1 MRKTSTHFG
10 VYAIFLIATFYGS
23 TSLPAQPGRTAH
35 GTAII
40 LQKAVISA
48 KVNAQT
54 ASPGFYLSKTDNL
67 KPCYSVL
74 LQANA
79 VIHAT
84 AVTEQNFFNHS
95 ATIQHYINTL

>member
-1 MRKTSTHFG
+1 MRKTFTQFG
-10 VYAIFLIATFYGS
+10 VYAIFLIAAFYGS
-23 TSLPAQPGRTAH
+23 TSLPPQPGRTAQ

-48 KVNAQT
+48 KVDAQT
-54 ASPGFYLSKTDNL
+54 ASPGFYLSKNSNL
-67 KPCYSVL
+67 KPCYSVP

-84 AVTEQNFFNHS
+84 AATEHFFNHS